1 MERDK
6 IIQIVRKNKV
16 DEREIQVQRNG
27 YIVASM
33 VQAMFILLIMILRY
47 IKGDLFSQDLLVII
61 MAQVLTLSL
70 YQFIKLKQPVFLLTA
85 LIALG
90 ALSLTL
96 FNVLIEYGY
105 IQ

>member
-6 IIQIVRKNKV
+6 IIQIVKKNKV

-33 VQAMFILLIMILRY
+33 VQAMFILLIVILRY